1 MAGGTRKWNF
11 CGPNP
16 ESLSTADADRRNQL
30 MLESPSHS
38 DGDLLRLLSAGDETA
53 FLEFYHRHQGLVYRF
68 ALQMSGKTELAEE
81 VTQDVFMVVMRSAT
95 RYDNERGSVPAFLYG
110 IARNV
115 VLRALERERPYIT
128 MLDEADSEYASRLT
142 AEQDLLGDLA
152 RNERLE
158 TLRKAVLALPPA
170 YREVVVLCDLHE
182 RDYAEAASA
191 LGCAIGT
198 VRSRLHRARALLLE
212 KLRAGERVAEWKTTG
227 SF

>member
-1 MAGGTRKWNF
+1 MTRKWNSSGF
-11 CGPNP
+11 CP
-16 ESLSTADADRRNQL
+16 EYLSKADADRRNQL

-38 DGDLLRLLSAGDETA
+38 DGDLLRLLSAGDEAA
-53 FLEFYHRHQGLVYRF
+53 FLEFYRRHQGLVYRF
-68 ALQMSGKTELAEE
+68 ALQMSGKTQIAEE
-81 VTQDVFMVVMRSAT
+81 VTQDVFMVVMGSAA
-95 RYDNERGSVPAFLYG
+95 RYESERGSVAAFLYG

-128 MLDEADSEYASRLT
+128 MLDDEDSEYASRLT
-142 AEQDLLGDLA
+142 AEHQDLLGDLA
-152 RNERLE
+152 RNERIE

-198 VRSRLHRARALLLE
+198 VRSRLHRARALLME
-212 KLRAGERVAEWKTTG
+212 KLRAGERVAVWKTTG